1 MDNKMKS
8 ALTGG
13 VVLGLLSV
21 IPLISAGNV
30 CCCLWAIV
38 GGVLAGY
45 LYIKSAPQPVTTGD
59 GAMLGAMAG
68 AVGAVIYIIIGIPIS
83 LVMGNTMRAALVP
96 ILQNM
101 SPEQAGPMRAALE
114 GTQSVGGAIVR
125 GIIGA
130 ICLTIF
136 ATLGGVIS
144 VAIFEKRK
152 GGPGVPPPPQNYG
165 GGQPGGFGGS
175 GGGYSGGGYA
185 PPPSG
190 GPTTPPGGGYSGGG
204 GGNYGGGS

>member
-21 IPLISAGNV
+21 IPLISAGNL

-38 GGVLAGY
+38 GGLLAGY
-45 LYIKSAPQPVTTGD
+45 LYIKSAPQPVTTGE

-68 AVGAVIYIIIGIPIS
+68 VVGAVIYIIIGIPIS
-83 LVMGNTMRAALVP
+83 LVMGNTMRAVMLP
-96 ILQNM
+96 LLQNM
-101 SPEQAGPMRAALE
+101 DPSQAELMRGMLVDTMSVPAAIL
-114 GTQSVGGAIVR
+114 R

-130 ICLTIF
+130 ICLAIF
-136 ATLGGVIS
+136 ATLGGLLSIP
-144 VAIFEKRK
+144 IFEKRK
-152 GGPGVPPPPQNYG
+152 GGPGAPPPPQNYG
-165 GGQPGGFGGS
+165 GGQQGGFGG
-175 GGGYSGGGYA
+175 GGGYGGGGGGYA

-190 GPTTPPGGGYSGGG
+190 GPGAPGGGG
-204 GGNYGGGS
+204 YGTGS

>member
-38 GGVLAGY
+38 GGALAGY

-68 AVGAVIYIIIGIPIS
+68 GVGAVIYIIIGIPIS
-83 LVMGNTMRAALVP
+83 LVMGNTMRAA
-96 ILQNM
+96 ILPFLQSMN
-101 SPEQAGPMRAALE
+101 PAQADQIRASLE
-114 GTQSVGGAIVR
+114 AGQTVGRAIVG

-130 ICLTIF
+130 ILLTIF
-136 ATLGGVIS
+136 ATIGGLIS
-144 VAIFEKRK
+144 VPIFEKRK
-152 GGPGVPPPPQNYG
+152 GGPGAPPPPQNYG
-165 GGQPGGFGGS
+165 GGQPGGFGGG

-190 GPTTPPGGGYSGGG
+190 GPTTTPPGGGYGGG
-204 GGNYGGGS
+204 GGGYGTGS